1 MSTYIDLLVD
11 MLGYSGDDGLLQGPS
26 DYARAIGSAHALHAA
41 ADAIK
46 LKACFGA
53 WEPGFGDRLTSRFVP
68 IVYLAHADSIEEAR
82 RHHRWVWSQGLAPWL
97 IIAVEERFI
106 ICPGFD
112 FAPEADWARLVV
124 FADSDDLK
132 KEEAGSVFK
141 DFVAVRL
148 RSSLQWRDFRLQSA
162 GTVDKR
168 LLRALEHL
176 HKRLASTIKGGEL
189 PAAIVNRL
197 IGRVLYTFLLL
208 DRKVVPSEWAQG
220 LVVDDSSLHF
230 TRPAISLVQFWALQ
244 DRIDDIFNGA
254 VFLLDSNQR
263 LKIQQDHLD
272 LAIDYLRGGT
282 TLHEGGEQTELFEID
297 LTAIQ
302 IETLSAVYEEFL
314 RSESPTSV
322 RNDGVVYTPPFLV
335 DFVINRLSD
344 ECEFSKA
351 SRVLDPTA
359 GSGVF
364 LVAAF
369 RRIVEH
375 VLVEH
380 RLQRLPM
387 EELRQILVECIY
399 GVEKAASAAA
409 VAAFSLYLN
418 LLEYADP
425 AELQA
430 IVTERR
436 RPKVFPS
443 LIGKNILVADFFSA
457 PRHFEG
463 IEFTCVA
470 GNPPWKPL
478 ERVTTYK
485 IVSDDPVD
493 GQEAS
498 EYITWMSLRRY
509 LKAGG
514 VLGLVMPSKSISSPS
529 AKTFITGLG
538 QEFHVRAIVNLS
550 QWRRHLFENAEQP
563 AALLFVSARTITYS
577 SRTAF
582 YSPAMW
588 TQPFTPKAMWTLAI
602 DCSDVQWMPS
612 ILVFRDREHVFE
624 AYALRPLDR
633 AAKNRLRQAVSRGA
647 ATTFGELLVQLG
659 LVSAGGSTPART
671 LLRADEI
678 CSISDFAKYGD
689 GFSVLASHPKQL
701 SEQRLEDCSM
711 QHRKK
716 FQGERLLVSRSLA
729 QALSVDFPLAVNS
742 SMNVIHWKDNPTH
755 LTPAKRAA
763 VLSKLGRFLMG
774 DFARFQFALFGQLW
788 QVDRTRVERRDLDGI
803 VVPRPEYF
811 LQPEDYTSDTPDL
824 LAAMQVEDV
833 AAAMQDY
840 LDMRLQF
847 ENGLTPTNANERIDK
862 VPGDYLEVLSTSLSS
877 SFGALFQGCDASYI
891 SDSSIRIVI
900 DMTDPLPKSP
910 VTHLAA
916 FQFYDSAHV
925 MWIEGERQI
934 VVDKPAGRLN
944 FSLDRA
950 YGDALRIAN
959 LLLAA
964 Q

>member
-1 MSTYIDLLVD
+1 MSTHIDHLVD
-11 MLGYSGDDGLLQGPS
+11 TLGYSGDEGLLRGPS
-26 DYARAIGSAHALHAA
+26 DFVRAVGCSHALHAA

-46 LKACFGA
+46 LQACFGA
-53 WEPGFGDRLTSRFVP
+53 WEPGFDDKAAGRFVP
-68 IVYLAHADSIEEAR
+68 IVYLAHADSVEEAR
-82 RHHRWVWSQGLAPWL
+82 RCHRWVWSQGLAPWL
-97 IIAVEERFI
+97 IIAVQERFI

-112 FAPEADWARLVV
+112 FASEGNWARLVV
-124 FADSDDLK
+124 FVDFDDLK
-132 KEEAGSVFK
+132 KVDTGPALK
-141 DFVAVRL
+141 DLTAVRL

-176 HKRLASTIKGGEL
+176 HKRLASVIIGGEL

-208 DRKVVPSEWAQG
+208 DRGVVPSTWAQG
-220 LVVDDSSLHF
+220 LLPDDRSLHAS
-230 TRPAISLVQFWALQ
+230 RPAIAIAQFWALQ

-254 VFLLDSNQR
+254 VFVLDAEQR
-263 LKIQQDHLD
+263 LKIRQEHLD

-282 TLHEGGEQTELFEID
+282 TLHKGGEQTELFEID

-335 DFVINRLSD
+335 DFVVNRLDD
-344 ECEFSKA
+344 EREFSKG

-369 RRIVEH
+369 RRIVERT
-375 VLVEH
+375 LVDS
-380 RLQRLPM
+380 QIPRLPM
-387 EELRQILVECIY
+387 EELRQILVQCIY

-436 RPKVFPS
+436 RPKVFPP
-443 LIGKNILVADFFSA
+443 LIGRNILVADFFSS
-457 PRHFEG
+457 PRHFEE
-463 IEFTCVA
+463 IKFTCIA

-478 ERVTTYK
+478 EKVTTYT
-485 IVSDDPVD
+485 VDSDDPVD

-498 EYITWMSLRRY
+498 EHITWLSLRRY
-509 LKAGG
+509 LEPDG

-529 AKTFITGLG
+529 AKTFLTALG
-538 QEFHVRAIVNLS
+538 QTFHVRAIVNLS

-563 AALLFVSARTITYS
+563 AALLFVSARTVTYS

-582 YSPAMW
+582 YSPALW

-612 ILVFRDREHVFE
+612 VLVFRDQGQIFD

-633 AAKNRLRQAVSRGA
+633 AAKNRLRQAVSQGT
-647 ATTFGELLVQLG
+647 ATTFGQLLVELG
-659 LVSAGGSTPART
+659 LLSAGGSTPART
-671 LLRADEI
+671 LLCADEI
-678 CSISDFAKYGD
+678 CSINDFSQYGEGFTALSD
-689 GFSVLASHPKQL
+689 HRKQL
-701 SEQRLEDCSM
+701 SESRLSACSA
-711 QHRKK
+711 QHRQK

-729 QALSVDFPLAVNS
+729 QALQVGFPLAVNS
-742 SMNVIHWKDNPTH
+742 SMNVIYWRDTPTH
-755 LTPAKRAA
+755 LTVTERTT
-763 VLSKLGRFLMG
+763 VLSKLGRFLMS

-788 QVDRTRVERRDLDGI
+788 QVDRTRVERRDLNEI

-811 LQPEDYTSDTPDL
+811 LQTEDDTADTQDL
-824 LAAMQVEDV
+824 MAAMQVQDV

-840 LDMRLQF
+840 LGMRLQF
-847 ENGLTPTNANERIDK
+847 ENGLTPANANRPIEK
-862 VPGDYLEVLSTSLSS
+862 VPEEYLAVLSASLQG
-877 SFGALFQGCDASYI
+877 SFGPLVLSCGSNFLGG
-891 SDSSIRIVI
+891 SSARVVI
-900 DMTDPLPKSP
+900 DMGEPLPKP
-910 VTHLAA
+910 PAAHLTA
-916 FQFYDSAHV
+916 FQFHDSARV
-925 MWIEGERQI
+925 MWIEGGRQI
-934 VVDKPAGRLN
+934 QVDKPAGRLN

-950 YGDALRIAN
+950 YGDALRVAN